1 MALATLSVDL
11 VAHLAKFEG
20 DMGKAARATEKA
32 SQQIVASLG
41 VVKVFMGGL
50 AAGISVTAIVDMS
63 KAVINGVDALND
75 LKDATGSSIENISA
89 LEDVAARTGTSF
101 DTVQSSLIKF
111 NSALNAAKPGS
122 EQEAAFKALNLS
134 VKELKELDPAEALL
148 KTATALSGF
157 ADDGNKARLTQ
168 ELFGKSL
175 KEVAPFLN
183 DLAEAGQLNATV
195 TTEQAKQAEFFNK
208 QLFELQKNSLDVA
221 RAIVGDV
228 VPALNKLAIELVA
241 IKKTST
247 GFWDGFFTQASQNPW
262 KSASE
267 NAAKYRD
274 ELKDLEVDRDRFVRG
289 GNDTTSIDTA
299 IATMK
304 RRLAY
309 FREVELQT
317 TEFSP
322 GDQSSA
328 EEARLGLRK
337 GSVGDVVVAPKAK
350 ADKQQAE
357 QLTRDQQALAHYVK
371 TLDGALTTTQKL
383 TEEQKALDF
392 LKGLG
397 TTGEIPQ
404 VRELVLAIAQKTDAL
419 QAEAEAYK
427 AIDAARRTSDQYIA
441 GLEKETA
448 AMEETNKKMA
458 EHVQEIGKTTVE
470 LGALTLARMD
480 TAIAAA
486 EQARA
491 QLNLQNSSEAE
502 IAAMERK
509 IELLKE
515 QRNITSQGQVAQASS
530 DSRAEQAK
538 ASTDFANTL
547 QTDLKGAFSAAF
559 RDTSGEPLQ
568 AFGDAIANVLYSR
581 AATAL
586 TETLVTSLLGA
597 SGGSG
602 AGGGSL
608 LASLFSFDGGGFTGA
623 GSRSGGLDGKGG
635 FMAMLHPQ
643 ETVVDHTRGQSA
655 GQAVTVVQNFTI
667 GDVAS
672 IGMLRAAVAGSERRI
687 AAAMGRSMSYG
698 GALA

>member
-32 SQQIVASLG
+32 SQSIVSSFG
-41 VVKVFMGGL
+41 VVKAGLAGL
-50 AAGISVTAIVDMS
+50 AAGVTLGALVDMT
-63 KAVINGVDALND
+63 KNVINSVDALND
-75 LKDATGSSIENISA
+75 LKDATGASIENISA

-101 DTVQSSLIKF
+101 ETVQASLIKF
-111 NSALNAAKPGS
+111 NGALNAAKPGS
-122 EQEAAFKALNLS
+122 EQEAAFKALNLN
-134 VKELKELDPAEALL
+134 VKELRALDPAEALL
-148 KTATALSGF
+148 KVATAMSGF
-157 ADDGNKARLTQ
+157 ADDGNKARLAQ

-175 KEVAPFLN
+175 KEVAPFLK
-183 DLAEAGQLNATV
+183 DLAEKGQLVATV
-195 TTEQAKQAEFFNK
+195 TTAQAEEAERFNK
-208 QLFELQKNSLDVA
+208 QLFEMQKNTMDVA
-221 RAIVGDV
+221 RSIVGDML
-228 VPALNKLAIELVA
+228 PALNRLSVEMVA
-241 IKKTST
+241 AKKTSS
-247 GFWDGFFTQASQNPW
+247 GFWDGVLTQVFQNPF

-267 NAAKYRD
+267 NAASYRE
-274 ELKDLEVDRDRFVRG
+274 ELKKLEVDRDRFVRG

-317 TEFSP
+317 AQFSP

-328 EEARLGLRK
+328 EDARLGLRK
-337 GSVGDVVVAPKAK
+337 SSVGEIAVTKKEKAS
-350 ADKQQAE
+350 KQQAE
-357 QLTRDQQALAHYVK
+357 QLTREQQALAQYVK
-371 TLDGALTTTQKL
+371 TLEGALTTTAKL

-419 QAEAEAYK
+419 HAEAEAYK
-427 AIDAARRTSDQYIA
+427 AIEEARRTSDQYIA
-441 GLEKETA
+441 GLDKETA

-470 LGALTLARMD
+470 LNALTLARMD

-491 QLNLQNSSEAE
+491 QLTLQNSSEAE
-502 IAAMERK
+502 IVAMERK

-515 QRNITSQGQVAQASS
+515 QRSITATGQVAQAAADGKDKS
-530 DSRAEQAK
+530 DK
-538 ASTDFANTL
+538 ASKDFADTL
-547 QTDLKGAFSAAF
+547 HNDLKGAFSSAL

-568 AFGDAIANVLYSR
+568 AFGDAIANVIYSR
-581 AATAL
+581 AATSMA
-586 TETLVTSLLGA
+586 ESLIGA
-597 SGGSG
+597 AGGTGSG
-602 AGGGSL
+602 TL
-608 LASLFSFDGGGFTGA
+608 LASLFSFDGGGFTGTGA
-623 GSRSGGLDGKGG
+623 RAGGLDGRGG
-635 FMAMLHPQ
+635 FMAMLHPN
-643 ETVVDHTRGQSA
+643 ETVTDHTRGQST
-655 GQAVTVVQNFTI
+655 GGVTVVQNFTV

-672 IGMLRAAVAGSERRI
+672 VSMVRAAVASSEQRI
-687 AAAMGRSMSYG
+687 AGAVARSRTYG
-698 GALA
+698 GALS

>member
-1 MALATLSVDL
+1 MPLATLSVDL

-20 DMGKAARATEKA
+20 DMGKAARATESA
-32 SQQIVASLG
+32 SQSIVNSLG
-41 VVKVFMGGL
+41 LVKAGIAGL
-50 AAGISVTAIVDMS
+50 AAGVGFSAIIGMS
-63 KAVINGVDALND
+63 KAVIDGVDALND
-75 LKDATGSSIENISA
+75 LKDATGASIENVSA
-89 LEDVAARTGTSF
+89 LEDIAARTGTSF
-101 DTVQSSLIKF
+101 EAVGASLIKF
-111 NSALNAAKPGS
+111 NGALKNAKPGS

-134 VKELKELDPAEALL
+134 VKELRDLDPAEALL

-183 DLAEAGQLNATV
+183 DLAEKGKLVGTV
-195 TTEQAKQAEFFNK
+195 TEEQAKQAETFNK
-208 QLFELQKNSLDVA
+208 QLFEMKKNTLDVS
-221 RAIVGDV
+221 RAIVGDML
-228 VPALNKLAIELVA
+228 PALTNLSAEMLAA
-241 IKKTST
+241 KKTAS
-247 GFWDGFFTQASQNPW
+247 GFWDGFITQALQNPF

-267 NAAKYRD
+267 NAQSYRD
-274 ELKDLEVDRDRFVRG
+274 ELKALESDRDRFIRG

-317 TEFSP
+317 TKFSP
-322 GDQSSA
+322 DNQSGA
-328 EEARLGLRK
+328 EESRLGLSKR
-337 GSVGDVVVAPKAK
+337 SVGEFSAAAKTKASKAK
-350 ADKQQAE
+350 AE
-357 QLTRDQQALAHYVK
+357 HITRDQQALAAYVK
-371 TLDGALTTTQKL
+371 TLEGALTTTQKL

-404 VRELVLAIAQKTDAL
+404 VRELVLEIAKKTDGLHA
-419 QAEAEAYK
+419 QAEAYK
-427 AIDAARRTSDQYIA
+427 AIESARRTSDQYIA
-441 GLEKETA
+441 GLDKETV

-470 LGALTLARMD
+470 LDALNLARMD
-480 TAIAAA
+480 AAIATA

-502 IAAMERK
+502 IAAMERQ

-515 QRNITSQGQVAQASS
+515 RRNITATGQIAQASA
-530 DSRAEQAK
+530 DSKDEADK
-538 ASTDFANTL
+538 ASKTFADTL
-547 QTDLKGAFSAAF
+547 HNDLKGAFSAAF

-568 AFGDAIANVLYSR
+568 AFGDAIANIIYTR
-581 AATAL
+581 AAT
-586 TETLVTSLLGA
+586 SLAESLIGSA
-597 SGGSG
+597 GGT
-602 AGGGSL
+602 GGGSI

-623 GSRSGGLDGKGG
+623 GARSGGLDGKGG
-635 FMAMLHPQ
+635 FMALLHPN
-643 ETVVDHTRGQSA
+643 ETVTDHTRGKST
-655 GQAVTVVQNFTI
+655 GGAVTVVQNFTV

-672 IGMLRAAVAGSERRI
+672 VSMVRAAVAGSEQRI
-687 AAAMGRSMSYG
+687 AGAVARSRTYG
-698 GALA
+698 GALS